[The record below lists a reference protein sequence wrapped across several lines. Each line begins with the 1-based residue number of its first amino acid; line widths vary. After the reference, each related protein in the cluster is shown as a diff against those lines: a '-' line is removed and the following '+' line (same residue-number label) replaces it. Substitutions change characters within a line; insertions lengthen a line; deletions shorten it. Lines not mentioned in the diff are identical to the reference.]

1 MIASGETIPYWALS
15 LAFWLHML
23 ATVVWIGGLV
33 AVVVL
38 VLPAAQKTLQLD
50 DYATFLGNLQRR
62 LDPLAWLSL
71 AVLLATGLFQM
82 SANPN
87 YEGFLSISNRW
98 AASMLIKHILFIGMI
113 AISAYDLGDIAC
125 LAAHRDQTHKGH
137 GHRFNRAAAEAGN
150 VVAAHQ
156 PCIGGLDPWP
166 HRAGAC
172 RVDCDLMLGFGGFE
186 EDKGFAGIIMIEVAF
201 WEFSTQRFI

>member
-113 AISAYDLGDIAC
+113 AVSAYMTWGILPALRRIAIKRTKGMDTDSIELLQKRETLLLRTNLVLGVLILGLTA
-125 LAAHRDQTHKGH
+125 LA
-137 GHRFNRAAAEAGN
+137 RAA
-150 VVAAHQ
+150 
-156 PCIGGLDPWP
+156 
-166 HRAGAC
+166 
-172 RVDCDLMLGFGGFE
+172 
-186 EDKGFAGIIMIEVAF
+186 
-201 WEFSTQRFI
+201 